1 MLIHSKNSR
10 ADIRGHPVDSVQQ
23 SLSSD
28 STARSDLP
36 VVGLYRFQIQSL
48 PIHNNYSIHVV
59 YLLVCTIQFEIF
71 YIPPLFLLLTKHQ
84 EGPVC

>member
-1 MLIHSKNSR
+1 MLIHGKNSR

-36 VVGLYRFQIQSL
+36 VVGLYRLQIQSL
-48 PIHNNYSIHVV
+48 PINNNYSILISVHNAIIFDMV
-59 YLLVCTIQFEIF
+59 YIL
-71 YIPPLFLLLTKHQ
+71 PLFLPLTKHQ